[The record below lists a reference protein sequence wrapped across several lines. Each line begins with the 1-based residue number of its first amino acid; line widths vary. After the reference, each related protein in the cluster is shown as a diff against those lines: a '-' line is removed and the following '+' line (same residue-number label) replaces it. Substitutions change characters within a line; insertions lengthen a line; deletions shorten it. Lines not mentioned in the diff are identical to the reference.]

1 MRIDSRPA
9 RGTPRVGRARAAGA
23 RRSNTGRDQGFTL
36 PELLATIV
44 ITGLIVTSI
53 AQGIVL
59 VLRQHTNDSGRLDNA
74 ITDQSLALWLT
85 PDLVSAEASDTSPD
99 ALPCTQPCPAG
110 AETGGS
116 NALALKWQTL
126 TNTNGIVIEVVRQ
139 VSYRYLQRDGT
150 YQIVR
155 VECTTSGGNPA
166 TCSSQT
172 VVRDAPPP
180 PTGTVFTPGV
190 TVPTWVVELS
200 DPPDVADGTSDNTK
214 GSRRVVI
221 SVDGGGEADAV
232 GASADR
238 LAYTAGGFEKRIVV
252 ANDTFTSSPLFGQ
265 AKSRCGGTFGVVVD
279 TSSSIGAAA
288 MGQVRDGLNAMVDAL
303 TGTPIKM
310 QIIQFNTTSGAVG
323 TGNWSQYFD
332 LSDPGQ
338 AAALKTGIGALTPG
352 GGTNWEDGLYRMFH
366 TSSGTLQAQ
375 QPGTVLFFTD
385 GVPTWSRFEAS
396 STPTTAAPPRWTPDT
411 YPTRDWSAVN
421 NPSKYYQVGYLRA
434 RQLVSS
440 FSAGTRFLGVG
451 VGPAIVSDMVEWV
464 DVNGSTITQTPT
476 PAKTVLSRI
485 IEADAPVV
493 VAEVDPA
500 TGAYRNADQANLYLL
515 PTFEQF
521 VTALRAV
528 ALAACGGTVTVQT
541 TYQGAPLS
549 TAVSYQ
555 NTAMATPQGASLPP
569 TGRIL
574 TTDQV
579 NTRVTFDFPVTSGA
593 AVIVDIAPIVS
604 SVLDG
609 LRPSGWS
616 CRAGPSARSVA
627 TFPVDGGW
635 TGARVQVAANEAVS
649 CTLTVVPA

>member
-1 MRIDSRPA
+1 M
-9 RGTPRVGRARAAGA
+9 
-23 RRSNTGRDQGFTL
+23 
-36 PELLATIV
+36 LATIV
-44 ITGLIVTSI
+44 LTGLIVASI
-53 AQGIVL
+53 AQGIFL
-59 VLRQHTNDSGRLDNA
+59 VLKQHTNDSGRLENA

-85 PDLVSAEASDTSPD
+85 PDLISAESSDTSPG

-126 TNTNGIVIEVVRQ
+126 TNTNGIVVEVVRQ
-139 VSYRYLQRDGT
+139 VSYRYVQRAGQYD
-150 YQIVR
+150 IVR
-155 VECTTSGGNPA
+155 VECTTTGGGAPA
-166 TCSSQT
+166 CSTQS

-180 PTGTVFTPGV
+180 PAGVVFQAGV
-190 TVPTWVVELS
+190 TAPSWVVELS
-200 DPPDVADGTSDNTK
+200 DPPDVADGSSDNTK
-214 GSRRVVI
+214 GSRRVVV
-221 SVDGGGEADAV
+221 SVDGGGDDNAT
-232 GASADR
+232 GAAADR
-238 LAYTAGGFEKRIVV
+238 LAYTAGSFEKRIVV
-252 ANDTFTSSPLFGQ
+252 ANDTFTPSPLFGQ

-310 QIIQFNTTSGAVG
+310 QIIQFNTMSGAVA

-338 AAALKTGIGALTPG
+338 AAALKTGIGTLTPG
-352 GGTNWEDGLYRMFH
+352 GGTNWEDGLYRMFY

-396 STPTTAAPPRWTPDT
+396 STAATAPAPRWAPDT
-411 YPTRDWSAVN
+411 YPTREWSALN
-421 NPSKYYQVGYLRA
+421 NVSKYYHVGYLRA

-493 VAEVDPA
+493 VAEIDPA

-515 PTFEQF
+515 PTFDQF
-521 VTALRAV
+521 VAALRAV

-541 TYQGAPLS
+541 SYQGAPLA

-555 NTAMATPQGASLPP
+555 NTAVATPQGAPLPA

-579 NTRVTFDFPVTSGA
+579 NTRVTFDFPVTTGA
-593 AVIVDIAPIVS
+593 AVVVDLAPTVTS
-604 SVLDG
+604 LLDG

-616 CRAGPSARSVA
+616 CRAGPSTRTAT

-635 TGARVQVAANEAVS
+635 TGVRVQVAANEAVS
-649 CTLTVVPA
+649 CTLTVVAG

>member
-1 MRIDSRPA
+1 MRIHSRPA

-53 AQGIVL
+53 AQGILL
-59 VLRQHTNDSGRLDNA
+59 VLRQHTNDSARLDNA
-74 ITDQSLALWLT
+74 ITDQSLALWLN
-85 PDLVSAEASDTSPD
+85 PDLVSAEASDTSPGT
-99 ALPCTQPCPAG
+99 LPCTLPCPAG

-116 NALALKWQTL
+116 NALHLRWQTL
-126 TNTNGIVIEVVRQ
+126 TNANGIVVEVVRQ
-139 VSYRYLQRDGT
+139 VSYRYLERRGT
-150 YQIVR
+150 FQIVR
-155 VECTTSGGNPA
+155 VECTSSTSNPA
-166 TCSSQT
+166 TCNTQT
-172 VVRDAPPP
+172 VVHNAPPP
-180 PTGTVFTPGV
+180 PTGVTFQAGV
-190 TVPTWVVELS
+190 TAPSWVVELS

-221 SVDGGGEADAV
+221 AVDGGGDP
-232 GASADR
+232 GAAGAATDL
-238 LAYTAGGFEKRIVV
+238 LAYTAGGWEKKIVL
-252 ANDTFTSSPLFGQ
+252 ANDTFTPSPTFGQ

-279 TSSSIGAAA
+279 TSSSIGTAA
-288 MGQVRDGLNAMVDAL
+288 MDQVRTGLNTMVDAL

-310 QIIQFNTTSGAVG
+310 QIIQFNTMSGAVG
-323 TGNWSQYFD
+323 TTQWSQYFD
-332 LSDPGQ
+332 LADAGQ
-338 AAALKTGIGALTPG
+338 ASTLKAGIAALTPG

-366 TSSGTLQAQ
+366 TASGTLQSQ

-396 STPTTAAPPRWTPDT
+396 STATTAPPPRWTPDT
-411 YPTRDWSAVN
+411 YPTRDWSALN

-451 VGPAIVSDMVEWV
+451 VGPAIVSDTVEWV
-464 DVNGSTITQTPT
+464 EASGTVTPT
-476 PAKTVLSRI
+476 AAKTVLSRI

-515 PTFEQF
+515 PTFDQF
-521 VTALRAV
+521 VAALRAV

-541 TYQGAPLS
+541 TYQGAPLA

-555 NTAMATPQGASLPP
+555 NTAMTTPQGAELPP

-579 NTRVTFDFPVTSGA
+579 NTRVTFDFPVTTGA
-593 AVIVDIAPIVS
+593 AVVVDIAPTVTS
-604 SVLDG
+604 LHDG
-609 LRPSGWS
+609 LRASGWS
-616 CRAGPSARSVA
+616 CRAGPAARAST

-635 TGARVQVAANEAVS
+635 SGVRVQVAANEAVS